1 MARNDPYTAAAFS
14 VPDQGTAVFDGS
26 NSSTGAAI
34 ISGLAGNTGAEI
46 RLQAYDGSSWTT
58 VAQLTDDAGNTSF
71 VEDWHTQFNRLMVN
85 GGGSPSAGDLR
96 IEVTNVSQNS
106 GDFLAD
112 GDER

>member
-58 VAQLTDDAGNTSF
+58 VAPLSDDGGNLTFTA
-71 VEDWHTQFNRLMVN
+71 DWHTQFNRLLVN
-85 GGGSPSAGDLR
+85 GGGSPSSGDLR
-96 IEVTNVSQNS
+96 IEVTNVDGNS
-106 GDFLAD
+106 GSFSAD